1 MAILEGTAYW
11 VSATTP
17 NTTFEPVYSVNL
29 VVADDV
35 AEKFQQE
42 GYTIKQMDE
51 GPAIVIKRK
60 VNGPS
65 GMIRPAPK
73 VFDKAKNQLDC
84 TIGNGSQ
91 VKVQYKAWESQWKG
105 KTFKGLDFQ
114 AMQVLDLVSVGSV
127 DGGEF
132 DIEDEMEGTI

>member
-65 GMIRPAPK
+65 GMIRP
-73 VFDKAKNQLDC
+73 C
-84 TIGNGSQ
+84 T
-91 VKVQYKAWESQWKG
+91 
-105 KTFKGLDFQ
+105 
-114 AMQVLDLVSVGSV
+114 
-127 DGGEF
+127 
-132 DIEDEMEGTI
+132 

>member
-42 GYTIKQMDE
+42 GFTIKQMDE

-60 VNGPS
+60 VNG
-65 GMIRPAPK
+65 
-73 VFDKAKNQLDC
+73 
-84 TIGNGSQ
+84 GSQ
-91 VKVQYKAWESQWKG
+91 AKVQYKAWESQWKG

-114 AMQVLDLVSVGSV
+114 AMQVLSLVEVGSP
-127 DGGEF
+127 DGAEFDSFDDADMEGEF
-132 DIEDEMEGTI
+132 